1 MLRMV
6 RKLMSVTKD
15 RFQGTHVL
23 RAGTPL
29 QSIGQYAKALVNS
42 VTKELNSEASACN
55 LTPTEFAVIRL
66 FHIEPEWTVTDLA
79 QMLSVNI
86 SVMSRAVSRLVEKEL
101 LQRRRPREDR
111 RVVLLRL
118 TEDGD
123 SMALEFHEKARA
135 YEKRLTRGIG
145 AEEMENCL
153 TTIRKIVANHAALNG
168 SNSDPSG

>member
-42 VTKELNSEASACN
+42 VTKEVDSEASACN

-66 FHIEPEWTVTDLA
+66 FLIEPEWTVTDLA
-79 QMLSVNI
+79 QTLSVNI
-86 SVMSRAVSRLVEKEL
+86 SVMSRALSRLVEKGL
-101 LQRRRPREDR
+101 LQRRRLCDDR

-123 SMALEFHEKARA
+123 SMALAFHER
-135 YEKRLTRGIG
+135 ERSLEERLTRGIG

-168 SNSDPSG
+168 SN

>member
-42 VTKELNSEASACN
+42 VAKELNSEASACN

-66 FHIEPEWTVTDLA
+66 FHIEQEWTATDMA
-79 QMLSVNI
+79 QMLSVNASTI
-86 SVMSRAVSRLVEKEL
+86 NRAVSRLVEKEL
-101 LQRRRPREDR
+101 LHRRRPRDDR

-123 SMALEFHEKARA
+123 VLALELQER
-135 YEKRLTRGIG
+135 ERSLEERLIQGIG

-168 SNSDPSG
+168 SN

>member
-6 RKLMSVTKD
+6 RKRMSVTKD
-15 RFQGTHVL
+15 RSQGTHIY
-23 RAGTPL
+23 RARTPL
-29 QSIGQYAKALVNS
+29 QSIGQHAKALVNS

-66 FHIEPEWTVTDLA
+66 FHIEQEWTATDLA

-86 SVMSRAVSRLVEKEL
+86 SVISRAVSGLVEKEL

-123 SMALEFHEKARA
+123 SLALEFHEKARA
-135 YEKRLTRGIG
+135 YEKRLTQGIG
-145 AEEMENCL
+145 AEDMENCL
-153 TTIRKIVANHAALNG
+153 TTIRKIVANHAALNET
-168 SNSDPSG
+168 NSDPSG